1 MDKKSFFSIYS
12 QGFFRCAAAI
22 PETVLSCPQGNLEN
36 HLKLIEEA
44 SEQSVALVV
53 FPELGLSGYSNEDLF
68 HQQALIES
76 SKEKLIELAH
86 KTRNLFPVIMVGI
99 PIEQNGLLYNC
110 AAVIH
115 RGKIL
120 GIIPKTYLP
129 NQREFYEKRQFA
141 SSTQSFHSSIKIGEN
156 EIPFGTNL
164 LFCCKEIPQA
174 ILTAEICEDLWA
186 PISPAAKATLAG
198 ATIVANLS
206 ASNIVIG
213 KAEYRRT
220 ISKAFSGKC
229 ICAYV
234 YAAAGKGESTT
245 DLAWDGHGMLV
256 ENGKLLKETKRF
268 SNEPGLIIQD
278 IDVEKLTQERLRV
291 TNFRDSIAIYKN
303 DLQNFRRIEFSL
315 ENIPESLRLCRS
327 IERFPYVPSNQH
339 ERNERCSEAYNIQVH
354 GLIKRLE
361 QADISRIVIGV
372 SGGLDSTHALIV
384 ACKAFDKLK
393 ISRKNILAYTLPGF
407 ATSDKTYHNAN
418 ALMESLGVT
427 KGEIDIK
434 PSCDQMLKDINHPF
448 AKGEEVFDLTFE
460 NVQAGD
466 RTSHLFRL
474 ANMHKAIV
482 LGTGDLSELALGW
495 CTYGVGD
502 HMSHYNVNASVPKT
516 LIQYLIR
523 WVAQSDEFSEM
534 VNETLLSVLN
544 TEISPEL
551 IPGDKDES
559 PAQKTEDFVGP
570 YELQDFNLYYITRY
584 GFRPSKVAYLAF
596 CAWSDKTAGNWL
608 EDIPEN
614 KRNEYSLGKIKK
626 WLEIFIKKFFG
637 TTQFKRS
644 CVPNGPKV
652 GSGGSLSPR
661 GDWRAPSDSS
671 PAIWLDE
678 LNKHIP

>member
-407 ATSDKTYHNAN
+407 ATSDKTCRCFI
-418 ALMESLGVT
+418 L
-427 KGEIDIK
+427 
-434 PSCDQMLKDINHPF
+434 
-448 AKGEEVFDLTFE
+448 
-460 NVQAGD
+460 
-466 RTSHLFRL
+466 
-474 ANMHKAIV
+474 
-482 LGTGDLSELALGW
+482 
-495 CTYGVGD
+495 
-502 HMSHYNVNASVPKT
+502 
-516 LIQYLIR
+516 LI
-523 WVAQSDEFSEM
+523 
-534 VNETLLSVLN
+534 
-544 TEISPEL
+544 IS
-551 IPGDKDES
+551 
-559 PAQKTEDFVGP
+559 
-570 YELQDFNLYYITRY
+570 
-584 GFRPSKVAYLAF
+584 
-596 CAWSDKTAGNWL
+596 L
-608 EDIPEN
+608 EDSAIAKN
-614 KRNEYSLGKIKK
+614 SFADDFSFISLM
-626 WLEIFIKKFFG
+626 
-637 TTQFKRS
+637 
-644 CVPNGPKV
+644 
-652 GSGGSLSPR
+652 
-661 GDWRAPSDSS
+661 
-671 PAIWLDE
+671 
-678 LNKHIP
+678 